1 MNKNIKYLIED
12 IVNFNPVDYSDEESD
27 IINTHTITTLSY
39 KYFPQN
45 KEELVDIVRKKIDEN
60 KFGNESLLFPDLY
73 DIDISNITDLSNLFI
88 IVNLPNYPIK
98 LDLHTWNVSNVT
110 NMESM
115 FNGCKMLL
123 KLNLSGWNTS
133 SLTNM
138 DRMFYFCE

>member
-73 DIDISNITDLSNLFI
+73 DIDISNITDLSNLFNI
-88 IVNLPNYPIK
+88 IDLPNCPIK

-110 NMESM
+110 NME
-115 FNGCKMLL
+115 
-123 KLNLSGWNTS
+123 
-133 SLTNM
+133 
-138 DRMFYFCE
+138 